1 MSIMSLRITFE
12 CFKLSANTD
21 MESATDGIDYTG
33 LVLQEV
39 VFEDG
44 DSTAKTFPINVI
56 DDGEPELDEQFT
68 VVLSNP
74 PGGSALI
81 NPDAVSLYTRI

>member
-1 MSIMSLRITFE
+1 
-12 CFKLSANTD
+12 
-21 MESATDGIDYTG
+21 MESAIAGVDYTG

-44 DSTAKTFPINVI
+44 DSATKTFPISVI
-56 DDGEPELDEQFT
+56 DDEEPELDEQFT

-81 NPDAVSLYTRI
+81 NPDAVSLTRENL

>member
-1 MSIMSLRITFE
+1 
-12 CFKLSANTD
+12 
-21 MESATDGIDYTG
+21 MEAAIVGVDYTG

-44 DSTAKTFPINVI
+44 DSTTKTFPISVI
-56 DDGEPELDEQFT
+56 DDEEPELDEQFT

-81 NPDAVSLYTRI
+81 NPDAVSLRREIL